1 MNFTESNSLNQC
13 LTLLTK
19 VKDYNEISFT
29 LLANRVQFG
38 TPYCHFDDDLM
49 MTENRRFF
57 GFLKYSSIRWRGRP
71 QTWGRKQSACRDTP
85 SLRMYPFHFWA
96 GLAAVTHISSPELF
110 GIFSTHTIATP
121 PSIQP
126 LLIDFPQELR
136 PPPLKLV
143 ASTCAHRCIAVTSS
157 SGGSKK
163 GSKYRATETEAT
175 QHNTKCFEKKLRI

>member
-57 GFLKYSSIRWRGRP
+57 GFLKYSSIKVAGTASDGGDGP
-71 QTWGRKQSACRDTP
+71 EDTNSQLVEVP
-85 SLRMYPFHFWA
+85 LPFWA
-96 GLAAVTHISSPELF
+96 GSAAVNPY
-110 GIFSTHTIATP
+110 
-121 PSIQP
+121 
-126 LLIDFPQELR
+126 LL
-136 PPPLKLV
+136 
-143 ASTCAHRCIAVTSS
+143 S
-157 SGGSKK
+157 
-163 GSKYRATETEAT
+163 
-175 QHNTKCFEKKLRI
+175 